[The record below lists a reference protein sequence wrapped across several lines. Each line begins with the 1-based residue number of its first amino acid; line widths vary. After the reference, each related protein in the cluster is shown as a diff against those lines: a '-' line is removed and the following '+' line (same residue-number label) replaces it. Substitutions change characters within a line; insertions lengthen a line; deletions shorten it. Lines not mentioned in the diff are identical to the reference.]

1 MFFCMNN
8 LTSTTALYL
17 ALKPSH
23 DEVLLSSTHCLL
35 SLEVSKFPS
44 TEPSRSTALLEEHS
58 SLGSSV
64 GREAT
69 TALLLHSSLGSSV
82 CLDTREHSSRG
93 EVTPDDCLLGTDHVS
108 SPGNI
113 RNSQEPCSGV
123 TVGIVRTGS
132 CCEACGELGG
142 TKCGGGKGKHKEKH
156 LDIFDMCVLL

>member
-1 MFFCMNN
+1 M
-8 LTSTTALYL
+8 ALCL
-17 ALKPSH
+17 ALEPGH
-23 DEVLLSSTHCLL
+23 NEVLLSSTHCLL

-58 SLGSSV
+58 SLSSSM

-82 CLDTREHSSRG
+82 CLDTREPSSGG
-93 EVTPDDCLLGTDHVS
+93 EVAPDDCLLCTDHVS

-113 RNSQEPCSGV
+113 RNSQEPCGGV

-132 CCEACGELGG
+132 CCEASRELGG
-142 TKCGGGKGKHKEKH
+142 TQGGGGEGKHEEEH
-156 LDIFDMCVLL
+156 LDKCDMCVLL